1 MKCPTFYKF
10 YNGKCMKESTMQ
22 KIGVSCVS
30 EERSRSLEEEFSLTT
45 DDGLPVIHFNP
56 ELIEGSESLI

>member
-1 MKCPTFYKF
+1 
-10 YNGKCMKESTMQ
+10 MKESTMQ